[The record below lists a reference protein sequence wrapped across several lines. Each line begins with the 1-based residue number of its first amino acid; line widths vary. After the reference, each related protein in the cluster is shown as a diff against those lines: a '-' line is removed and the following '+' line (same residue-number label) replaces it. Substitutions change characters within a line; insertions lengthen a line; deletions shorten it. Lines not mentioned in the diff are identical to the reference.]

1 MSQIC
6 FSQPLRE
13 GEIWRGT
20 TEARK
25 DKREGQMPAPPAAPD
40 SFGVPENKPLR
51 GGPTLLAK
59 PHALGQERA
68 RRRHLLGR
76 GCSRVERASLGGG
89 NRPWKKAVS
98 ESNSLDGFMMT
109 NVMATCP
116 GYARNDD
123 KILFTQTYPSR
134 LVFAAWG
141 RWVSDPFRHIRFLH
155 TRKNRQRAPKGGTRG
170 PLNLSIDRKIGP
182 IGGTRARG
190 FLPNGGDD
198 PHRTHGDAE
207 YPPCALPL

>member
-6 FSQPLRE
+6 FNQPLRE
-13 GEIWRGT
+13 GEIWRRT

-123 KILFTQTYPSR
+123 KFIYADLSQPTSFCGLGALGVRSFSTYSLFAHAQKP
-134 LVFAAWG
+134 A
-141 RWVSDPFRHIRFLH
+141 
-155 TRKNRQRAPKGGTRG
+155 TRAKRRNARTPEF
-170 PLNLSIDRKIGP
+170 IDRPQNRPDRRNG
-182 IGGTRARG
+182 RARISVK
-190 FLPNGGDD
+190 
-198 PHRTHGDAE
+198 RRR
-207 YPPCALPL
+207 